1 VAATA
6 EALERPAEPGGLGWS
21 ERKHGHEFYVLIKC
35 RDEPHQVE
43 LLTRFLGEDL
53 DCQAKLC

>member
-1 VAATA
+1 V
-6 EALERPAEPGGLGWS
+6 EHER
-21 ERKHGHEFYVLIKC
+21 EFYVLIKC

-43 LLTRFLGEDL
+43 LLTRFLGKGL